1 MKESAEETCRFL
13 PPDAQSAVVLEPA
26 DGAFDDPAALV
37 PSERAA
43 ILGLVL
49 RTTVAAM
56 RRDEFDALLREFV
69 CERVT
74 VVGHVADQAL
84 GVFVGEHE
92 VEHGLDQLTLM
103 RLSRACGDRHRQA
116 AGIDHHHDFHAF
128 SDLCAADAVA
138 AAPRFAERAVDET
151 LIDAVAVA
159 LFNTAT
165 GVTHELLEETLTG
178 PLLKPAMH
186 GALATKPSRKILP
199 LRAVGEHPEDA
210 ADDLPRVADRRS
222 ALQRPRRIRHQF
234 DQKVQLY
241 AQSGSSRV
249 SLGIIAIYAQTP
261 TRLWA
266 GQGRMIGCNGG

>member
-1 MKESAEETCRFL
+1 MKKPAGQRCRFL
-13 PPDAQSAVVLEPA
+13 LPNAEAPVVLEPF
-26 DGAFDDPAALV
+26 DGAFDDPATFV
-37 PSERAA
+37 SSERAA
-43 ILGLVL
+43 VLDLVF
-49 RTTVAAM
+49 RSAVAAM
-56 RRDEFDALLREFV
+56 PGDEFDAPLGNFIIIM
-69 CERVT
+69 
-74 VVGHVADQAL
+74 GHGDDQVLEVLIA
-84 GVFVGEHE
+84 EHD
-92 VEHGLDQLTLM
+92 VEDCLDQLALM
-103 RLSRACGDRHRQA
+103 HLVRDRGDRHRQA
-116 AGIDHHHDFHAF
+116 ASIDHYHDFHAY
-128 SDLCAADAVA
+128 SDLGAADSVTA
-138 AAPRFAERAVDET
+138 AARFAEGVVEET
-151 LIDAVAVA
+151 LIDAIPFA
-159 LFNTAT
+159 FFDTST
-165 GVTHELLEETLTG
+165 GVAHSPLDETFVG